1 MTQTLEI
8 SRGWGQVVYERL
20 QGIDIPRGWKSP
32 IRFLPS
38 ITSEEVGRIDSLGFV
53 GAGPDVSP
61 ATAIVSSQELF
72 EEVLAD
78 AARATGMV
86 DLRFGHQAQ
95 SVLRGAEADATD
107 AAIRVMNVASGELYD
122 LAGPAIVGADGVD
135 SRVRQ
140 DLGIE
145 LDGTKNI
152 AYFINCYFYANLE
165 NYLTGRSGIL
175 YFVANPDAEGVLQ
188 PLDAR
193 GRWLC
198 QITVPED
205 QWDLDYYTAP
215 RCIEWIR
222 AASGISD
229 LQPEIRSIGKWRMD
243 FTLATHLVS
252 GRIVLCGDAAHQCPP
267 TGGLG
272 VNNGIR
278 GVHNVIWK
286 LVMFITSRAGHD
298 L

>member
-1 MTQTLEI
+1 MPHSEGGTAQVTEPVIIVGAGATGLAAALELARFGVPSIVLEQRHRPIDHPRTRTFMTQTLEI

-78 AARATGMV
+78 AARATGIV

-205 QWDLDYYTAP
+205 QWDLDTT
-215 RCIEWIR
+215 RHR
-222 AASGISD
+222 AA
-229 LQPEIRSIGKWRMD
+229 L
-243 FTLATHLVS
+243 
-252 GRIVLCGDAAHQCPP
+252 
-267 TGGLG
+267 
-272 VNNGIR
+272 NG
-278 GVHNVIWK
+278 
-286 LVMFITSRAGHD
+286 
-298 L
+298 